1 MKNHARQEDEEFCGR
16 TGAKASGRDIAMHTD
31 SQRGGEDA
39 RFPLACTMGIQAR
52 GFLFFVCLFF
62 VFLEIRVLT
71 LR

>member
-52 GFLFFVCLFF
+52 FFCLFVFCFLFFW
-62 VFLEIRVLT
+62 
-71 LR
+71 